1 MKYFRLSILFL
12 VLSPVAFS
20 DSSESET
27 NFETPLDEIRIEQAY
42 DQKILLKQGEL
53 EIEKM
58 RLKEKSKNEA
68 RRGR

>member
-1 MKYFRLSILFL
+1 MRYFKLS
-12 VLSPVAFS
+12 VLLLMLSAGALS
-20 DSSESET
+20 NSSENEETAEFNRDELESE
-27 NFETPLDEIRIEQAY
+27 RAY

-68 RRGR
+68 RRAQ